1 MTGAAVS
8 LAPQSRPS
16 WIRLVLQTTLQLY
29 KQNRKKKKHSRNR
42 RLQSS
47 EKKRKKFMI
56 LEFRH
61 RVPGFQVFSTCCRKI
76 GSFVVSLFDNVVG
89 ISSFCASDTVG
100 SKILRLKFQVWSK
113 LSSFD
118 GNKISNSLGFWFSS
132 S

>member
-1 MTGAAVS
+1 MPSVWHHNLGLPGFGWS
-8 LAPQSRPS
+8 SRRHCNYTNKTERKRNTAE
-16 WIRLVLQTTLQLY
+16 IEDYKVL
-29 KQNRKKKKHSRNR
+29 KK
-42 RLQSS
+42 
-47 EKKRKKFMI
+47 EKKFMI

-89 ISSFCASDTVG
+89 IPSFCSSDTVG

-118 GNKISNSLGFWFSS
+118 CNKISNSVRFWFSS